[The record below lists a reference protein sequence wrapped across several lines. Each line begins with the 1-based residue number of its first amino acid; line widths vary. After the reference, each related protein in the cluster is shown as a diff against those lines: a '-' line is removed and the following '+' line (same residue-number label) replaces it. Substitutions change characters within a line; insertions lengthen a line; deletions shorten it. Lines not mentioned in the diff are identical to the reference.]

1 MAYQIRD
8 PRHKD
13 LFGGVLTEMYAEG
26 GLAIVVAARRFY
38 VVRVDLADRPA
49 IAWFDARFVGLVTL

>member
-26 GLAIVVAARRFY
+26 GLAIVPGFY
-38 VVRVDLADRPA
+38 VVRVDLAGRPA

>member
-26 GLAIVVAARRFY
+26 GLAARRFY

-49 IAWFDARFVGLVTL
+49 IAWFDDRFVGLVTL